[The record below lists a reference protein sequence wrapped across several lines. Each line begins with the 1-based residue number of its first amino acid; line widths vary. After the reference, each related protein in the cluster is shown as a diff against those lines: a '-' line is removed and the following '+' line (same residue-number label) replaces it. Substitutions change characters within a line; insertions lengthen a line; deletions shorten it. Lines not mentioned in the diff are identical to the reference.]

1 MSRTAKADPAI
12 EYGGKCVYFLA
23 TRIRSGLK
31 NLRFDNLKFSQKTQ
45 SNQIR
50 QSDMAWLLMGKRI
63 GGIRISKHNNVRRYQ
78 LVASNVHPSAFC
90 GERWAWWYKKRQA

>member
-31 NLRFDNLKFSQKTQ
+31 NLRFDNLKFQPEDAE
-45 SNQIR
+45 
-50 QSDMAWLLMGKRI
+50 QSDKA
-63 GGIRISKHNNVRRYQ
+63 
-78 LVASNVHPSAFC
+78 
-90 GERWAWWYKKRQA
+90 E